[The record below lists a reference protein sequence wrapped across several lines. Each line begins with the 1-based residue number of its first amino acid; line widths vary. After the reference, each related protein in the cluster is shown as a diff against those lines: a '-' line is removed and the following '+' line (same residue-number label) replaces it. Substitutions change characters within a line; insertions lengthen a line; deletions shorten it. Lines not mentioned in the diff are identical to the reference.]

1 MSVTW
6 CGSLHPQN
14 NFQGCQL
21 IHSDSVS
28 PQKCSILQ
36 FAVGKFYLW
45 PYIFS
50 DLWFWYCWQKMAYFC
65 FMNCPWHVVY
75 RYCIVWNI
83 VAFFSDSCRAVNLG
97 KYWVISDDIFFFWQL
112 SLKCG
117 ISRTVIDRLLLFFSF
132 FSIVLYFFCLLHKHG
147 LVLASF
153 RSLLILFLP
162 LQIPPFSIVQI
173 IDFLNFSITYFQK
186 WAILLP
192 EKNEC
197 DVLWFILCKK

>member
-1 MSVTW
+1 MILVLLTEDGLFLLYELSMT
-6 CGSLHPQN
+6 CSLPILHCMEYSC
-14 NFQGCQL
+14 FFFRQL
-21 IHSDSVS
+21 QS
-28 PQKCSILQ
+28 CELGEILSN
-36 FAVGKFYLW
+36 KW
-45 PYIFS
+45 R
-50 DLWFWYCWQKMAYFC
+50 
-65 FMNCPWHVVY
+65 H
-75 RYCIVWNI
+75 
-83 VAFFSDSCRAVNLG
+83 
-97 KYWVISDDIFFFWQL
+97 FFFWQL